1 MDDLG
6 LWLFLLAL
14 GGAAAI
20 AVQVNPIVGYARSRL
35 IVVIVSA
42 VVVGAFL
49 VAVAIY
55 ADPLTP
61 ASGTL
66 GNTG

>member
-6 LWLFLLAL
+6 LWLFLLVL
-14 GGAAAI
+14 GAAGAI
-20 AVQVNPIVGYARSRL
+20 AVQVNPIVGYVRSRL
-35 IVVIVSA
+35 IVFIVSA

-55 ADPLTP
+55 AEPLIP

-66 GNTG
+66 GNSG